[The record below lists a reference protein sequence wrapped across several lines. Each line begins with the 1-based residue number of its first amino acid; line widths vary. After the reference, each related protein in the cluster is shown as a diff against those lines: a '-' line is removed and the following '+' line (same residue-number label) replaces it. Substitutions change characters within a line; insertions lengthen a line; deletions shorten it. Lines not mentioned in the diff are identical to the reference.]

1 MMRVRPLLAIAIVL
15 WVVATFWEVAALRA
29 VNIQDDIFTSDLL
42 NDRLPA
48 RAFVGASLR
57 RGELPLWS
65 SEIYTGFPI
74 FAQPEV
80 GSLYPSNAA
89 LFGLLPP
96 YVAVAYA
103 QLLPL
108 VLVGI
113 GTGFLALEYGLP
125 PAAALLAGGSM
136 ALSGFFVCHIRQLN
150 LIDAACW
157 LPFLLLV
164 VERAVRGNR
173 RVVAALACVWVLSLF
188 AGHPQVSYFTALV
201 VGVYAICRMRQVDR
215 PAGKRFLPWL
225 ATAPVDPRLWRLAA
239 GVAIGTLLAAV
250 QLAPTLELASL
261 GLREG
266 GIPYEMAAAYPVS
279 PKSFWSFFFP
289 YVNGD
294 ISNSTFML
302 SGIFWEQYG
311 YLGLLPLL
319 LAIFGLVVER
329 RDPRVRLLFGIA
341 VVSWLMMLGPNTELF
356 PLAFYFVP
364 GMSYFRFPARFLLFV
379 ELAIALLA
387 AFGLAHLLRM
397 TLSRAVGF
405 AIASVAVLATAGDLW
420 MHQRRQVPLVDW
432 ETWTKPIET
441 AEILGDLA
449 ARTPLAPPRYL
460 ALDVK
465 SLHIDVFHHS
475 RGWAGDR
482 SHFVALRDFL
492 QPSFNLLFGIAS
504 ADGYAN
510 LPPSYY
516 ETTFGSEKAP
526 GLVAPS
532 GSPRPP
538 VWETK
543 PHLQRVLELFD
554 VRYVLSAWP
563 LASDAFRRIAGTK
576 EGVQIYEL
584 PTVLPRAFVVG
595 RARHV
600 ANDEEAVRILR
611 EGNLEIADEA
621 LVHTDPL
628 TLPDDAG
635 SSANVAITAR
645 SSTSL
650 SLRSETERP
659 GLLLVSEAYYPGWR
673 AWIDEREVPVHRANL
688 MMRAVVL
695 PAGGHEILF
704 EFHPASVR
712 VGAALSLLGLVLLVT
727 TVALERR
734 GRLEG

>member
-1 MMRVRPLLAIAIVL
+1 MIRVRPALAIAIVL
-15 WVVATFWEVAALRA
+15 WVAATFWEVAALRA

-89 LFGLLPP
+89 LFGLLHP
-96 YVAVAYA
+96 YVAIAYA
-103 QLLPL
+103 QLLPM
-108 VLVGI
+108 VLVGV
-113 GTGFLALEYGLP
+113 GTGLLALEYGLP
-125 PAAALLAGGSM
+125 LAAAVLAGGSM

-164 VERAVRGNR
+164 VERTVRGNR
-173 RVVAALACVWVLSLF
+173 RVIAALACVWVLSLL

-215 PAGKRFLPWL
+215 PAGKRLLPWL
-225 ATAPVDPRLWRLAA
+225 ATAPVDPRLWRLGA

-266 GIPYEMAAAYPVS
+266 GISYEMAAAYPVS

-294 ISNSTFML
+294 ISNSTFAL

-311 YLGLLPLL
+311 YLGLLPML

-379 ELAIALLA
+379 EIAIALLA

-397 TLSRAVGF
+397 TRSRPVRL

-465 SLHIDVFHHS
+465 ALHVDVFHHS
-475 RGWAGDR
+475 RGWASDR
-482 SHFVALRDFL
+482 THFVALRDFL

-516 ETTFGSEKAP
+516 EAAFGSEKAP
-526 GLVAPS
+526 GLVVPS

-576 EGVQIYEL
+576 EGVQVYEL
-584 PTVLPRAFVVG
+584 PTVMPRAFVVG

-611 EGNLEIADEA
+611 EGNLAIAEEA
-621 LVHTDPL
+621 LVHAREL

-635 SSANVAITAR
+635 SSTNVSVTAR

-673 AWIDEREVPVHRANL
+673 AWLDEREVPIHRANL
-688 MMRAVVL
+688 MMRAVEL
-695 PAGGHEILF
+695 PAGTHEIRF
-704 EFHPASVR
+704 EFRPASVR
-712 VGAALSLLGLVLLVT
+712 FGAALSLLGLALLAMT
-727 TVALERR
+727 IALERR
-734 GRLEG
+734 ERLEG